1 MDRAPEVVMTMS
13 MVAKLVLVA
22 VSGVLVLGTLLWFSF
37 EREYGGQDQ
46 VRGVAVGLLADGGAE
61 VREVPWGGDASQES
75 LDYEVV
81 DEGGVVSV
89 RYLDHGGQVL
99 FSGTGD
105 EVAAWLDEQGQQLF
119 VGAGYEEALQ
129 YRSDLQDSGKSSF
142 PIWMIPIWFV
152 PILTAIIAGRR
163 QDASRAATPA

>member
-1 MDRAPEVVMTMS
+1 VVIAMAMS
-13 MVAKLVLVA
+13 MAVKLVLVA

-37 EREYGGQDQ
+37 EQEYGGQDQ
-46 VRGVAVGLLADGGAE
+46 VRGVAVGLLADGTAE
-61 VREVPWGGDASQES
+61 VREVPWGRDDSEES
-75 LDYEVV
+75 VDYEVV

-99 FSGTGD
+99 FRGTGD

-142 PIWMIPIWFV
+142 PVWMIPIWFV

-163 QDASRAATPA
+163 KDAPRAGAPA